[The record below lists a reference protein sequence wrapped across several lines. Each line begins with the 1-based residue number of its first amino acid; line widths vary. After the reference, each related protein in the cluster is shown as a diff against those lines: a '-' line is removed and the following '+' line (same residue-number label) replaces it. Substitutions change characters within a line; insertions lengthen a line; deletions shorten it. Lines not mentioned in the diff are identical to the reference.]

1 MQSETIVTSYRFGRR
16 RMIDISGVSQHT
28 SGRSGRSEGSYSIIA
43 SAIRV
48 NKKLLTW
55 SPPLPQL
62 WTGPSR
68 KNSFPG
74 GQRLRRLET
83 DPLARRL
90 VLEYELVLKT
100 RSISDLPAVPSTG
113 ALHRRPHSPLRLLP
127 ADPLHL
133 LTRIPRIPYRRPCS
147 RSPLN
152 HTNIPSHLY
161 KNSPSPSI

>member
-16 RMIDISGVSQHT
+16 RMMDISRVCAVGAQKQVTASSQVW
-28 SGRSGRSEGSYSIIA
+28 
-43 SAIRV
+43 V

-55 SPPLPQL
+55 YLPLPQL

-113 ALHRRPHSPLRLLP
+113 ALRRRPHSPLRLLP

-147 RSPLN
+147 RSLLN